1 MLLAI
6 DAGNTNVVFGIY
18 KNEKWIHEW
27 RMDTLPAKS
36 EAEYDMFLRSNF
48 LESGLHLDD
57 LEGIVISSVVPQ
69 INEVITN
76 FASSLIDHEP
86 VFVGPKIF
94 HLLPVKTKN
103 PYQIGTDLV
112 ANAVAGYT
120 LYGQTTVIVDFGT
133 ALTMTTV
140 GEDGVIQG
148 ASIAPGLKTSIKAL
162 VGNTAQLPEVP
173 LELPDSVL
181 GLDTIHA
188 IQSGV
193 LWGYV
198 SMVEGMLGRLAKELD
213 RPHKVVATGGLSSIL
228 HPLHDRFDDVKR
240 HLTLDGLR
248 IIHGIVRNA
257 KV

>member
-6 DAGNTNVVFGIY
+6 DAGNTNIVFGIY
-18 KNEKWIHEW
+18 KNEEWIHEW
-27 RMDTLPAKS
+27 RLDTLPVKS

-48 LESGLHLDD
+48 LESGLHLDGLD
-57 LEGIVISSVVPQ
+57 GIVISSVVPQ
-69 INEVITN
+69 LNEVLTN
-76 FASSLIDHEP
+76 FAQSFIEKP
-86 VFVGPKIF
+86 VFVGPKVF
-94 HLLPVKTKN
+94 DQLPVKTKN

-120 LYGQTTVIVDFGT
+120 LYQTTTIVVDFGT

-148 ASIAPGLKTSIKAL
+148 ASIAPGLKTAIKAL
-162 VGNTAQLPEVP
+162 VGNTAQLPEVS
-173 LELPDSVL
+173 LDLPDSVL
-181 GLDTIHA
+181 GLNTIHA

-198 SMVEGMLGRLAKELD
+198 SMVEGMLDRLGKELD
-213 RPHKVVATGGLSSIL
+213 RPHKIVATGGLSSIL

-248 IIHGIVRNA
+248 IIHEIVSNA